1 MSRKITLS
9 TDLSTAPLSTDLS
22 KIPSCQAAVLPSS
35 GYRDTKPLVTSV
47 LIRAPLSV
55 TPVTCARGLRLAPRC
70 DGEHTIPVNRG
81 TKSQVSNRARPE
93 APGGLRLL
101 GEFVNPGGQLYCCN
115 RLFLNAGRPSIIKGG
130 PAS

>member
-9 TDLSTAPLSTDLS
+9 TDLSNAPLSTDLS

-55 TPVTCARGLRLAPRC
+55 TPVTCARGTRLAPRC
-70 DGEHTIPVNRG
+70 DGEHTIPVIREPSPG
-81 TKSQVSNRARPE
+81 SNRAR
-93 APGGLRLL
+93 GTR
-101 GEFVNPGGQLYCCN
+101 
-115 RLFLNAGRPSIIKGG
+115 RPHCIADATDLSALCG
-130 PAS
+130 